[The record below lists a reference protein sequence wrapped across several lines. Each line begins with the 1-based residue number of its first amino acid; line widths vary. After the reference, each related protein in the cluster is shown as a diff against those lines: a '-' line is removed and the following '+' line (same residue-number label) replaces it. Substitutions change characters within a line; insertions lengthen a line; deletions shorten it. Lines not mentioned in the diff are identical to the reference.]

1 MYIYVCEQKSKETS
15 PIKVLYLH
23 TVLYLSKSTH
33 AYLMVK
39 YCNVL
44 AIMLWFLFHL
54 HVLDVIYY
62 IYATLRAVDNA
73 YEEIVICILRMNLV
87 RLVDPDQPC
96 TTMIQPCQQ
105 IVDQDSNTMEFLL
118 RTTEELYASS
128 FIHIAANLGNVNMLK
143 AFIICSGQSLNVAI
157 NRRWKLM
164 LQNVAPN
171 EESQSGQTPLSLALS
186 HPSYRD
192 IITALAELQVGN
204 KSITQID
211 LSNSMT
217 EFLPK
222 ELFSFH
228 SIINL
233 NVSKNYLNQ
242 LPFAQLASNLRP
254 GQLSDLN
261 VSSNQLNNL
270 PVEIFYL
277 PNLKYLN
284 ASDNPL
290 TSLPDMWWLSK
301 SLIKLNVSSTQLTE
315 LCSWKDAD
323 QIFFKEHGRLASNTS
338 NNSPTLLHR
347 SDSLDRRSCLLK
359 ELNVSFS
366 CLSSFPRYLAC
377 YFPNLAKLNV
387 SNNNIT
393 SCCAVNEMPGFLEEL
408 DISNNKLQSEDCAV
422 FSLLS
427 NTNCCYL
434 NTEVESSLKCKHMR
448 HTKLLKLR
456 VLNLSNN
463 EKLQKITLHI
473 PTTATDSLKRDFL
486 YFPKLAKL
494 VISNCG
500 LLQAPEFLDKMDRI
514 YHLDISK
521 NHDMKIPHEVHN
533 LSDLM
538 TFVYNDLK
546 DPIAADLDKFSTVK
560 EQLMFLMQKE

>member
-1 MYIYVCEQKSKETS
+1 
-15 PIKVLYLH
+15 
-23 TVLYLSKSTH
+23 
-33 AYLMVK
+33 
-39 YCNVL
+39 
-44 AIMLWFLFHL
+44 
-54 HVLDVIYY
+54 
-62 IYATLRAVDNA
+62 
-73 YEEIVICILRMNLV
+73 MNLIG
-87 RLVDPDQPC
+87 LVDPDQPC
-96 TTMIQPCQQ
+96 TTMIQVHQQ
-105 IVDQDSNTMEFLL
+105 IGDQDSNIMEFLL

-128 FIHIAANLGNVNMLK
+128 VIHTAANLGNVNILK

-157 NRRWKLM
+157 NRRWKQM
-164 LQNVAPN
+164 LQSVVPN

-186 HPSYRD
+186 HDSYHD
-192 IITALAELQVGN
+192 IITALAELQIGN

-222 ELFSFH
+222 ELFNFH

-233 NVSKNYLNQ
+233 NISKNYLKQ

-261 VSSNQLNNL
+261 VSSNQLRSL

-284 ASDNPL
+284 ASYNPL
-290 TSLPDMWWLSK
+290 TSLPDLWWLSK
-301 SLIKLNVSSTQLTE
+301 SLIKLNVSNTQLTE

-323 QIFFKEHGRLASNTS
+323 QNFFKERGRLASNTS
-338 NNSPTLLHR
+338 SSSPMLLQR
-347 SDSLDRRSCLLK
+347 SNSLDRRSSLLK

-366 CLSSFPRYLAC
+366 HLSSFPRYLAC
-377 YFPNLAKLNV
+377 YFPNLEHLNF

-393 SCCAVNEMPGFLEEL
+393 SCCAVNEIPAFLEDL
-408 DISNNKLQSEDCAV
+408 DISSNKLQSEECAI
-422 FSLLS
+422 FSLLP

-434 NTEVESSLKCKHMR
+434 NIEVESSLKCTHMR

-456 VLNLSNN
+456 NLNLSNN

-473 PTTATDSLKRDFL
+473 PTTTTDSLKRDFL
-486 YFPKLAKL
+486 YCPKLAKL

-521 NHDMKIPHEVHN
+521 NHNMKIPHEVHN

-538 TFVYNDLK
+538 TFVYDGLK
-546 DPIAADLDKFSTVK
+546 DPIAADLDQFSRVK
-560 EQLMFLMQKE
+560 EQQMFLMQKE